1 MRSQRAAEGQAADWK
16 GPSPEEVYVMTEEG
30 KWSLSMQ
37 GNSDGNQRKAGV
49 GKVGVYAPFKLEVKC
64 CIFSD
69 L

>member
-1 MRSQRAAEGQAADWK
+1 
-16 GPSPEEVYVMTEEG
+16 
-30 KWSLSMQ
+30 MQ